1 MGFLSQWKIYLDELI
16 QHSDPSAFKGRKLDA
31 TAFEKVCINCRHSC
45 DFFPTFAQMSAEQL
59 SQLYELMHA
68 TKDIWK
74 PVEEVDNSGK
84 RE

>member
-1 MGFLSQWKIYLDELI
+1 
-16 QHSDPSAFKGRKLDA
+16 
-31 TAFEKVCINCRHSC
+31 
-45 DFFPTFAQMSAEQL
+45 MSAEQL
-59 SQLYELMHA
+59 GQLYELMHA